1 MDFGK
6 SKMVRRIMLLYNY
19 IIEMIENIYPIEN
32 TLNLHKEQLSG
43 AYLDKNFWP
52 EFSKILENFKNTLIT
67 KVRNKEAYSVL
78 RIGHSE
84 LSAFYI
90 GLNSNKR
97 VGNFLGRQSKYDFI
111 SDKTFI
117 KFFESVKSSD
127 IKSAQTGYDFLEW
140 LSQVL
145 GFLEFYNKINNSNLF
160 LQKKKECLN
169 YKINYNCTKDIIDLP
184 LDIIYGL
191 IANKWFFKTF
201 KNKIGLIGSD
211 KKLNIISELI
221 KYKEYQEYLGTD
233 YFTDYIEVPEI
244 AALDS
249 DDLED
254 NIVEKIKKSSCD
266 IFLIGTGISK
276 LKFFHLLKSTKQCV
290 YIDVG
295 HGICMIAGYGD
306 STRPYC
312 GTWTNYRIKN
322 KVFECDD
329 LGSGN
334 TRSIVYLSGNI
345 LKE

>member
-1 MDFGK
+1 
-6 SKMVRRIMLLYNY
+6 
-19 IIEMIENIYPIEN
+19 MIKNIYPIEN

-52 EFSKILENFKNTLIT
+52 EFSKTLENFKNTLIT
-67 KVRNKEAYSVL
+67 KVRNKEAFSVL

-84 LSAFYI
+84 LSAFFI
-90 GLNSNKR
+90 ALNSNER
-97 VGNFLGRQSKYDFI
+97 VGNFVGRQSNYDFI
-111 SDKTFI
+111 PDKTVI

-127 IKSAQTGYDFLEW
+127 IKSTQIGYNFLKW

-145 GFLEFYNKINNSNLF
+145 GFLEFYKKINNSNLF
-160 LQKKKECLN
+160 LQKKMECLN
-169 YKINYNCTKDIIDLP
+169 YKINYNCAKDVIDLP

-211 KKLNIISELI
+211 KKLNLIKELI
-221 KYKEYQEYLGTD
+221 KYKSYQNYLGID
-233 YFTDYIEVPEI
+233 YFTDYIEVPERQ
-244 AALDS
+244 ALDR

-254 NIVEKIKKSSCD
+254 NIVKKIKNSSCD
-266 IFLIGTGISK
+266 IFLIGTGVSK

-322 KVFECDD
+322 KVFNGDD
-329 LGSGN
+329 LGSRN
-334 TRSIVYLSGNI
+334 TRSIVYLS
-345 LKE
+345 